1 MMSSNGTL
9 FRVTGAPFVFLTQ
22 RAVTRSFDVFFDL
35 RLNKRLSK
43 QWRGWLRICHGNT
56 PYFWYQYAI
65 QQRWDNI
72 KTARQL
78 LCMKEITETEMLSFW
93 CNFHHWRHR
102 KLSKWQI
109 PVQLVMKISSAWW
122 RRQMETFSAL
132 LALCPWNSPVTG
144 EFPTQRPVTRSFDVF
159 YDLRLNKHLSNQS
172 WGWWFETSSRPL
184 WRHYNENDAISLSV
198 YDLFGRIGI
207 MRINR
212 WYKQYSVYTRLNHT
226 GLRC

>member
-1 MMSSNGTL
+1 MTSSNGTL

-22 RAVTRSFDVFFDL
+22 RAVTRSFEVFFDL

-43 QWRGWLRICHGNT
+43 QWRGWWFETSSRPLWRHCNDGGLIHCDIERKTTKHSLRSLLLRSTFIIGLRICYGNT

-65 QQRWDNI
+65 QQRWNNI

-93 CNFHHWRHR
+93 CNFHHWWHR
-102 KLSKWQI
+102 QLSKWQI

-132 LALCPWNSPVTG
+132 LALCTGNSPVTG
-144 EFPTQRPVTRSFDVF
+144 EFPAQRPVTRSFHVF
-159 YDLRLNKHLSNQS
+159 YDLRLNKQLSNLS
-172 WGWWFETSSRPL
+172 WGWWFETS
-184 WRHYNENDAISLSV
+184 
-198 YDLFGRIGI
+198 
-207 MRINR
+207 
-212 WYKQYSVYTRLNHT
+212 
-226 GLRC
+226 